1 MRRLLLPFIAV
12 AALAVSPAQSLAATT
27 VTVQIGAS
35 GFKAKS
41 ITINQGDTVRWINVD
56 KVNHQIVANKGAFA
70 SGIIKP
76 GGVYTFTFN
85 TSGGYAYHDALHP
98 STTGAVYVKGPP
110 PSVAVG
116 VSAPIVTYGEQTII
130 SGTVSNAKANETV
143 LVLAQPYGSS
153 AQQVATLMTGAGGG
167 FTYTTAPT
175 ILTSYS
181 VRWKSATSQTVTVQ
195 VRPKLTL
202 TRTSRTRLFAKITAT
217 PSFAGRSIYLQ
228 HRSKFGQWVTVEKL
242 KLGPNS
248 GRIFTAPHVKGTTT
262 YRVYM
267 TTNQAGTG
275 YLDTGSNSVRVSYRR

>member
-1 MRRLLLPFIAV
+1 MKRLLVPLIAV
-12 AALAVSPAQSLAATT
+12 AALASSAQSLAATT

-35 GFKAKS
+35 GFKPKS
-41 ITINQGDTVRWINVD
+41 ITIDQGDTVRWINAD

-70 SGIIKP
+70 SGVLKP
-76 GGVYTFTFN
+76 GQVYTFTFT

-130 SGTVSNAKANETV
+130 SGTVSSAKSNEAV

-153 AQQVATLMTGAGGG
+153 AQQVATLMTGAGGA

-181 VRWKSATSQTVTVQ
+181 VRWKTATSQTVTVQ

-202 TRTSRTRLFAKITAT
+202 TRTSRTRLFA
-217 PSFAGRSIYLQ
+217 
-228 HRSKFGQWVTVEKL
+228 
-242 KLGPNS
+242 
-248 GRIFTAPHVKGTTT
+248 
-262 YRVYM
+262 
-267 TTNQAGTG
+267 
-275 YLDTGSNSVRVSYRR
+275 

>member
-1 MRRLLLPFIAV
+1 MKRLLVPLIAV
-12 AALAVSPAQSLAATT
+12 AALASSAQSLAATT
-27 VTVQIGAS
+27 VTVQIGGS
-35 GFKAKS
+35 GFKPKS

-70 SGIIKP
+70 SGVLRP
-76 GGVYTFTFN
+76 GQVYTFTF
-85 TSGGYAYHDALHP
+85 TTAGGYPYHDALHP
-98 STTGAVYVKGPP
+98 STTGAVYAKGPP
-110 PSVAVG
+110 PSIGIG
-116 VSAPIVTYGEQTII
+116 VSAPIITYGEQTIV
-130 SGTVSNAKANETV
+130 SGTVSSGKPNEAV

-153 AQQVATLMTGAGGG
+153 AQQIATLMTAPGGAYS
-167 FTYTTAPT
+167 FTVAPT
-175 ILTSYS
+175 LLTSYS
-181 VRWKSATSQTVTVQ
+181 VRWKTATSQTVTVQ

-202 TRTSRTRLFAKITAT
+202 TRTSRTRLFAKIAAT
-217 PSFAGRSIYLQ
+217 TSFAGRSIYLQ

-275 YLDTGSNSVRVSYRR
+275 YLDTGSNSVRVRYRR